1 MQKRNQ
7 SRWCIHLKNS
17 PQEAVTDNVEV
28 LLIATS

>member
-7 SRWCIHLKNS
+7 SRWCIHLKNNS
-17 PQEAVTDNVEV
+17 QEAVTDNMEV